1 MALSK
6 FMHLDYLETFSIT
19 LILFSVFL
27 GGVVKGSVGIGM
39 SMFSVPIIAFI
50 LPPTKAMMLLCFPVV
65 ATNLIQMNIKKG
77 ISDYRFFPMFLM
89 LFVGILIGG
98 KLILK
103 LNFQTI
109 SIIIALTI
117 IFFTLINFLGLNLKN
132 IKQKNEKILSII
144 IGFFSGIL
152 GGLSTFYA
160 PPIITFLV
168 SLNLEKESFIRTTA
182 TMYFLA
188 SIPLYSSLIYHGLG
202 NIHDLLISLVVT
214 VPALLGQYFGT
225 KIRMRLSNE
234 IFRKTILS
242 ILIIIGFSLLIKNL

>member
-1 MALSK
+1 MDLNY
-6 FMHLDYLETFSIT
+6 FETFTIT
-19 LILFSVFL
+19 LIFL
-27 GGVVKGSVGIGM
+27 SIFMGGIVKGSVGIGM

-50 LPPTKAMMLLCFPVV
+50 LPPTKAMMLLCFPVII
-65 ATNLIQMNIKKG
+65 TNLIQMNIKQG
-77 ISDYRFFPMFLM
+77 ISSYRFLPMFFI

-109 SIIIALTI
+109 SIVIALTI
-117 IFFTLINFLGLNLKN
+117 IFFTLINFFGLNLKN
-132 IKQKNEKILSII
+132 IKQKNEKILSVI

-202 NIHDLLISLVVT
+202 NFYDLLISLVVT

-225 KIRMRLSNE
+225 KIRKKLSNE

-242 ILIIIGFSLLIKNL
+242 VLIIIGFSLLIKNL

>member
-1 MALSK
+1 
-6 FMHLDYLETFSIT
+6 MHFYYLETFSII
-19 LILFSVFL
+19 LILFSVFV
-27 GGVVKGSVGIGM
+27 GGIVKGSVGIGM

-65 ATNLIQMNIKKG
+65 VTNLIQMNIKKR
-77 ISDYRFFPMFLM
+77 ISDYRFFPMFFM
-89 LFVGILIGG
+89 LFIGILIGG

-132 IKQKNEKILSII
+132 IKQKNENILSII
-144 IGFFSGIL
+144 IGFFSGLL

-188 SIPLYSSLIYHGLG
+188 SIPLYSSLIYHDLG
-202 NIHDLLISLVVT
+202 NIYDLLISFGLT
-214 VPALLGQYFGT
+214 APALLGQYFGT
-225 KIRMRLSNE
+225 KIRMKLSNE
-234 IFRKTILS
+234 IFRKTILV

>member
-1 MALSK
+1 MD
-6 FMHLDYLETFSIT
+6 LDYFETFTAT
-19 LILFSVFL
+19 LIFL
-27 GGVVKGSVGIGM
+27 SIFAGGIVKGSVGIGM

-50 LPPTKAMMLLCFPVV
+50 LPPTKAMMLLCFPIII
-65 ATNLIQMNIKKG
+65 TNLIQMNIKKG
-77 ISDYRFFPMFLM
+77 IGNYRFLPMFIM
-89 LFVGILIGG
+89 LFLGILIGG
-98 KLILK
+98 KLILNLHFK
-103 LNFQTI
+103 TI
-109 SIIIALTI
+109 SIIIALII
-117 IFFTLINFLGLNLKN
+117 IFFTLINFFGLNLKN
-132 IKQKNEKILSII
+132 IKQKNEKILSVI

-168 SLNLEKESFIRTTA
+168 SLNLEKESFIRTIS

-202 NIHDLLISLVVT
+202 NFYDLLISLVVT
-214 VPALLGQYFGT
+214 APALIGQYFGT
-225 KIRMRLSNE
+225 KIRMKLSNE

>member
-1 MALSK
+1 MYS
-6 FMHLDYLETFSIT
+6 DYFETFTIILISLSI
-19 LILFSVFL
+19 FV
-27 GGVVKGSVGIGM
+27 GGIVKGSVGIGM

-50 LPPTKAMMLLCFPVV
+50 LPPTKAMMILCFPVIV
-65 ATNLIQMNIKKG
+65 TNLIQMNIKKG
-77 ISDYRFFPMFLM
+77 IGTYRFLPMFIM
-89 LFVGILIGG
+89 LFAGILIGG
-98 KLILK
+98 KLILN
-103 LNFQTI
+103 LNFKTI

-117 IFFTLINFLGLNLKN
+117 IFFTLINFFGLNLKT
-132 IKQKNEKILSII
+132 IKQNNEKILSVI

-188 SIPLYSSLIYHGLG
+188 SIPLYSSLMYHGLG
-202 NIHDLLISLVVT
+202 NFYDLLISLVVT
-214 VPALLGQYFGT
+214 APALLGQYFGT
-225 KIRMRLSNE
+225 KIRMKLSNE

>member
-1 MALSK
+1 MD
-6 FMHLDYLETFSIT
+6 LDYFETFTIT
-19 LILFSVFL
+19 LIFLSIFL
-27 GGVVKGSVGIGM
+27 GGIVKGSVGIGM

-50 LPPTKAMMLLCFPVV
+50 LPPTKAMMLLCFPVIV
-65 ATNLIQMNIKKG
+65 TNLIQMNIKKG
-77 ISDYRFFPMFLM
+77 ISNYRFLPMFIM
-89 LFVGILIGG
+89 LFVGIVIGG
-98 KLILK
+98 KLILN
-103 LNFQTI
+103 LNYKSI

-117 IFFTLINFLGLNLKN
+117 VFFTLFNFFGLNLKN
-132 IKQKNEKILSII
+132 IKQKNEKILSVIT
-144 IGFFSGIL
+144 GFFSGIL

-202 NIHDLLISLVVT
+202 NFYDLLISLVIT
-214 VPALLGQYFGT
+214 APALLGQYFGT
-225 KIRMRLSNE
+225 KIRMKLSNE

-242 ILIIIGFSLLIKNL
+242 ILIVIGFSLLIKNL

>member
-1 MALSK
+1 MDLYY
-6 FMHLDYLETFSIT
+6 FETFTIT
-19 LILFSVFL
+19 LIFL
-27 GGVVKGSVGIGM
+27 SIFVGGIVKGSVGIGM

-50 LPPTKAMMLLCFPVV
+50 LPPTKAMMLLCFPVIV
-65 ATNLIQMNIKKG
+65 TNLIQMNIKKG
-77 ISDYRFFPMFLM
+77 ISNYRFLPMFLM
-89 LFVGILIGG
+89 LFIGILIGG

-109 SIIIALTI
+109 SIVIALTI
-117 IFFTLINFLGLNLKN
+117 IFFTLINFFGLNLKN
-132 IKQKNEKILSII
+132 IKQKNEKILSLI

-202 NIHDLLISLVVT
+202 NLYDLLISLVVT
-214 VPALLGQYFGT
+214 APALLGQYFGT
-225 KIRMRLSNE
+225 KIRKKLSNN

>member
-1 MALSK
+1 
-6 FMHLDYLETFSIT
+6 MHLDYLETFSIT
-19 LILFSVFL
+19 LILVSIFL
-27 GGVVKGSVGIGM
+27 GGIVKGSVGIGM

-50 LPPTKAMMLLCFPVV
+50 LPPTKAMMLLCFPIVV
-65 ATNLIQMNIKKG
+65 TNLIQMNIKKR
-77 ISDYRFFPMFLM
+77 ISDYRFFPMFFM

-117 IFFTLINFLGLNLKN
+117 IFFTFVNFLGLNLKN
-132 IKQKNEKILSII
+132 IKQKNENILSII

-168 SLNLEKESFIRTTA
+168 SLNLDKESFIRTTA
-182 TMYFLA
+182 TMYLLA

-202 NIHDLLISLVVT
+202 NIYDLLISLALT
-214 VPALLGQYFGT
+214 IPALLGQYFGT
-225 KIRMRLSNE
+225 KIRMKLSNE

>member
-1 MALSK
+1 MY
-6 FMHLDYLETFSIT
+6 LDYFETFTIT
-19 LILFSVFL
+19 LILLSIFV
-27 GGVVKGSVGIGM
+27 GGIVKGSVGIGM

-50 LPPTKAMMLLCFPVV
+50 LPPTKAMMILCFPVIV
-65 ATNLIQMNIKKG
+65 TNFIQMNIKKG
-77 ISDYRFFPMFLM
+77 IGTYRFLPMFIM
-89 LFVGILIGG
+89 LFAGILIGG
-98 KLILK
+98 KLILN
-103 LNFQTI
+103 LNFKTI

-117 IFFTLINFLGLNLKN
+117 IFFTLINVFGLNLKK
-132 IKQKNEKILSII
+132 IKQNNEKILSVI

-188 SIPLYSSLIYHGLG
+188 SVPLYSSLIYHGLG
-202 NIHDLLISLVVT
+202 NFYDLLISLVVT
-214 VPALLGQYFGT
+214 APALLGQYFGT
-225 KIRMRLSNE
+225 KIREKLSNE